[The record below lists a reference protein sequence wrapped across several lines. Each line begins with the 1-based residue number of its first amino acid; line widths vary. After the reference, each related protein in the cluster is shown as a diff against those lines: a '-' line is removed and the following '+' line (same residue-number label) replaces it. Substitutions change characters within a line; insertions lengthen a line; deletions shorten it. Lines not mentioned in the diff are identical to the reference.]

1 LDTKIMTKERRKVLR
16 LYKRGLPVREIAV
29 ELDLSTQ
36 RIYAQLK
43 RLRELGAL
51 PDEREK
57 S

>member
-1 LDTKIMTKERRKVLR
+1 MTKERRKVLR

-57 S
+57 R